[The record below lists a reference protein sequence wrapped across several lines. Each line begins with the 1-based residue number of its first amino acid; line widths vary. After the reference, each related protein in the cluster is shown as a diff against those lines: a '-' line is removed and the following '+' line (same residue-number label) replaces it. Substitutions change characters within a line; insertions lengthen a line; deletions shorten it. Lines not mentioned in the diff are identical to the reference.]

1 MKRAVAG
8 FTIIELLVIVL
19 ILLTLTTLAL
29 PPLLSA
35 RTRAEIARAQQDLQ
49 VLESAVEWYYMDHKR
64 YPESTDA
71 AVLSNSQSD
80 KEEGLL
86 RLMSPIRYI
95 DRLPEDRF
103 QDSLLD
109 KNDLLYEFG
118 SGGNPA
124 SNGKRIE
131 GWLLVSRGPDRTA
144 DSRHVD
150 TFPLGTVVIEYSPT
164 NGLKSVGDMAR
175 YGGAYNEGNW
185 FLNGRRIS
193 ANNQQ

>member
-8 FTIIELLVIVL
+8 FTIVELLVIVL

-49 VLESAVEWYYMDHKR
+49 VLESAVEWYFMDHKR

-71 AVLSNSQSD
+71 AVLSNPQGP

-103 QDSLLD
+103 QDSMLD
-109 KNDLLYEFG
+109 KNELLYEFG

-131 GWLLVSRGPDRTA
+131 AWLLVSRGPDRVM
-144 DSRHVD
+144 DSRHID
-150 TFPLGTVVIEYSPT
+150 TFPLGSVVIEYSPT
-164 NGLKSVGDMAR
+164 NGLKSTGDMVR
-175 YGGAYNEGNW
+175 YGGAYMDGNW
-185 FLNGRRIS
+185 FLNGRRVS
-193 ANNQQ
+193 AKNQQ

>member
-1 MKRAVAG
+1 MKRAVKG
-8 FTIIELLVIVL
+8 FTIIELLVVILV
-19 ILLTLTTLAL
+19 LLTLTTLAL
-29 PPLLSA
+29 PPLLGA

-71 AVLSNSQSD
+71 AVLTNSQSE

-103 QDSLLD
+103 QDSLLESD
-109 KNDLLYEFG
+109 ELLYEFG

-131 GWLLVSRGPDRTA
+131 AWILVSRGPDRTA

-150 TFPLGTVVIEYSPT
+150 TFPLGTVVTEYSPT
-164 NGLKSVGDMAR
+164 NGLKSTGDMAK
-175 YGGAYNEGNW
+175 YGGNFIAGNW

-193 ANNQQ
+193 ANNQ